1 MTTALPLPVNTAARH
16 PGIAGALERAATGS
30 AIGPDDAEA
39 LLQARGDDLDALLDL
54 AAAVRDRGLDAVG
67 RPGVITYS
75 RKVFLPITNLCR
87 DRCHYCIFVETPG
100 QLARQGKSLYMSPEQ
115 ILAVARQGAAMGC
128 KEALFTLGDRPE
140 ERWPE
145 AREWLDEHGYATT
158 IDYVAAMARL
168 VLRETGLLP
177 HMNPGVMTAQEIATL
192 RPSAPSMG
200 MMLET
205 TATRLWSEKGQVHFG
220 SPDKEPAVRLRVLED
235 AGLAR
240 VPLTT
245 GILVGIGEDYR
256 ERAESLIAIR
266 ESHARHGHVQEVI
279 VQNFRAKPSTAMR
292 AVADLAMTDYLAAVA
307 VARLVMGPMMRIQ
320 VPPNLSDVDE
330 LRLLVRAGI
339 DDWGGVSPLT
349 ADHVNPERPWPQL
362 DELAARTAEAGFTL
376 HERLTAHP
384 EYVDEAWIDP
394 LLLPRVLELAEP
406 RTRLAAE
413 GRRPAGHGTRAIGS
427 ASRSAL
433 SRAADDPTGLSDD
446 DYAELLTATGDDLD
460 RLTALASDL
469 RRYTIGEAISVVAN
483 RNLSTDRLGAELP
496 DLDAVGLIAADAWEL
511 GATELC
517 VQGVLPARGDYLDV
531 ARRVKAAAP
540 DIHLHAFRP
549 ADLDDGARRSGL
561 SDLEFLQALRE
572 AGVDSVPG
580 TGVKILDESVRERLA
595 PGDLPVARWLELIRA
610 AHGLGIRSTSVMVY
624 GLGETA
630 ADRVAHL
637 RTLARLQDETGG
649 FREFVPMPAIGGALP
664 LVPGRSDTDEHRAV
678 HAVSRLALHGH
689 IRHIQV
695 PWTRLDTD
703 QVKWMLRSGA
713 DDLGGTLFDGRVL
726 PEAGIEHGHE
736 LTLDAARRIAHS
748 LSRPLRQRTTAY
760 GEPSEERKA
769 AVRR

>member
-1 MTTALPLPVNTAARH
+1 MTTALPLPVISTARH
-16 PGIAGALERAATGS
+16 PGTPGALERAASG
-30 AIGPDDAEA
+30 AAVGVDDAEI
-39 LLQARGDDLDALLDL
+39 LLQARGGDLDALLDL
-54 AAAVRDRGLDAVG
+54 VGALRDRGLDAAG

-100 QLARQGKSLYMSPEQ
+100 QLARQGKSLYMSAKQ

-145 AREWLDEHGYATT
+145 AREWLNEHGYATT

-177 HMNPGVMTAQEIATL
+177 HMNPGVMTAAELAIL

-220 SPDKEPAVRLRVLED
+220 SPDKEPAVRLKVLED
-235 AGLAR
+235 AGEAK

-245 GILVGIGEDYR
+245 GILVGIGENYR

-266 ESHARHGHVQEVI
+266 DTHARHGHVQEVI
-279 VQNFRAKPSTAMR
+279 VQNFRAKPFTAMR
-292 AVADLAMTDYLAAVA
+292 NVADLAMTDYLAAVA
-307 VARLVMGPMMRIQ
+307 VARLVMGPHMRVQ
-320 VPPNLSDVDE
+320 VPPNLSDVEE
-330 LRLLVRAGI
+330 LRQLVRAGI

-349 ADHVNPERPWPQL
+349 ADHVNPERPWPQV
-362 DELAARTAEAGFTL
+362 DDLATRTAEAGFAL
-376 HERLTAHP
+376 RERLTAHP
-384 EYVDEAWIDP
+384 EYIDAEWIDP
-394 LLLPRVLELAEP
+394 ALLPRVQELAEP
-406 RTRLAAE
+406 GTRLAVE
-413 GRRPAGHGTRAIGS
+413 GRRPVGHGARGIGS
-427 ASRSAL
+427 ASRSTL
-433 SRAADDPTGLSDD
+433 SRAADDPAGLSDG
-446 DYAELLTATGDDLD
+446 DYAELLVADGDDLD

-469 RRYTIGEAISVVAN
+469 RRYTIGEAISVVTN
-483 RNLSTDRLGAELP
+483 RNLSSDRLGAELP
-496 DLDAVGLIAADAWEL
+496 EIDAVGAIAADAWEL

-517 VQGVLPARGDYLDV
+517 VQGVLPAWADYLDV
-531 ARRVKAAAP
+531 ARRVKTAAP
-540 DIHLHAFRP
+540 GIHLHAFRP
-549 ADLDDGARRSGL
+549 ADLDDGVRRSGL
-561 SDLEFLQALRE
+561 SDREFLEALRE
-572 AGVDSVPG
+572 VGVDSVPG
-580 TGVKILDESVRERLA
+580 TGVKILDESVRERFA

-610 AHGLGIRSTSVMVY
+610 AHGLGIHSTSVMVY

-630 ADRVAHL
+630 ADRVTHL
-637 RTLARLQDETGG
+637 RTLTRLQDETGG
-649 FREFVPMPAIGGALP
+649 FREFVPMPALGGAKP
-664 LVPGRSDTDEHRAV
+664 LVSGRSETDEHRAV
-678 HAVSRLALHGH
+678 HAVSRLMLHGR
-689 IRHIQV
+689 ISHIQV

-713 DDLGGTLFDGRVL
+713 DDLGGTLFNGRVL
-726 PEAGIEHGHE
+726 PEAGVEHGKE
-736 LTLDAARRIAHS
+736 LSLDAAARIAHS

-760 GEPSEERKA
+760 GEPSDERKA